1 MIDIP
6 YHVHVVAQQHLPG
19 FVAKA
24 GEFKSKGIDEI
35 VCLSV
40 NDAFVMDCWGK
51 DQGVD
56 GKV

>member
-1 MIDIP
+1 M
-6 YHVHVVAQQHLPG
+6 HVVAQQHLPG

-24 GEFKSKGIDEI
+24 GEFKTKGIDEI

-51 DQGVD
+51 DQGVE